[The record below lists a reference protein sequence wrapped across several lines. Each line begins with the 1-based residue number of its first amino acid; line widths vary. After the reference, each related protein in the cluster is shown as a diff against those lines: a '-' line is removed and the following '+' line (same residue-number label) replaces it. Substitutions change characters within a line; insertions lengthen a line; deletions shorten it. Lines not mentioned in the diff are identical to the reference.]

1 MEISELV
8 WKAQALCPAKKQHI
22 SQKECIFKMDSCF
35 HL

>member
-8 WKAQALCPAKKQHI
+8 WKAQALCLARKQRT